1 MKLYCGIDLHSN
13 NNYMVVINENDK
25 IVFQRKNS
33 NNATEVLQAFAGLE
47 QKVEAIAVESTYN
60 WYWLVDLLMDNEMD
74 VKLVNT
80 SKVKQYEGLK
90 HSDDKYDAFHLA
102 HLLRLGV
109 LPTGYIYPRQQRDVR
124 DLLRRR
130 TQLVKHRT
138 SHLLSIQNQITRNTG
153 IQLNRNEAITLS
165 EDKLEKLID
174 DKNQVCAIT
183 SNMQMYKSLTKQ
195 IVMIEK
201 QVNEQVKLKP
211 EYQLLREIDGIGLIL
226 SLTIMLETG
235 DISRFSSVGN
245 YASYCR
251 CVSSKRMSNGK
262 KKGEGNTKNG
272 NKYLSWAYIEAANFA
287 IRFNSDAKSY
297 YQRKAAKTKR
307 VVALKA
313 VAHKMARA
321 CYFVIKNQEPFD
333 SKRLFH

>member
-13 NNYMVVINENDK
+13 NNFMVVIDENDQV
-25 IVFQRKNS
+25 ILQRKNT
-33 NNATEVLQAFAGLE
+33 NNALDILEAFSRLN
-47 QKVEAIAVESTYN
+47 QKVEAVAIESTYN
-60 WYWLVDLLMDNEMD
+60 WYWLVDLLMDNGMD
-74 VKLVNT
+74 VRLVNT

-102 HLLRLGV
+102 HLLRLGI
-109 LPTGYIYPRQQRDVR
+109 LPTGYIYPREQRAVR

-130 TQLVKHRT
+130 VQLVKHRT
-138 SHLLSIQNQITRNTG
+138 AHLLSIQNQITRNTG
-153 IQLNRNEAITLS
+153 IQLNRNETITLK
-165 EDKLEKLID
+165 EDRLRNLIED
-174 DKNQVCAIT
+174 ENQICSIKT
-183 SNMQMYKSLTKQ
+183 NMQMYKALSGEIT
-195 IVMIEK
+195 IIEK
-201 QVNEQVKLKP
+201 RVNEQVKLKP
-211 EYQLLREIDGIGLIL
+211 EYELLREVDGIGLIL

-235 DISRFSSVGN
+235 DISRFSTVGN

-251 CVSSKRMSNGK
+251 CVNSIKISNGK

-272 NKYLSWAYIEAANFA
+272 NKYLSWAYIEAANFT

-313 VAHKMARA
+313 VAHKLSRA
-321 CYFVIKNQEPFD
+321 CYFVIKNQEAFD
-333 SKRLFH
+333 SKRLFN